1 MLFRSDAEVATILE
15 AAERWGVRAVEADP
29 WGGGGEGCLELADAA
44 VEVADSGEA
53 DFKPLYEVDNDLTT
67 KIETIATEIYGA
79 DGVEYTGGAEDDIE
93 ELEELG
99 MADTPVCMSKTF
111 HSLSDDP
118 SRKGVPEDWT
128 LTVREVYPSAGA
140 GFVVALTGDVLP
152 LPGLAKPPAAAGMD
166 VDADGNVSGLF

>member
-1 MLFRSDAEVATILE
+1 
-15 AAERWGVRAVEADP
+15 
-29 WGGGGEGCLELADAA
+29 
-44 VEVADSGEA
+44 
-53 DFKPLYEVDNDLTT
+53 
-67 KIETIATEIYGA
+67 
-79 DGVEYTGGAEDDIE
+79 
-93 ELEELG
+93 

-140 GFVVALTGDVLP
+140 GFVVALTGDVLT
-152 LPGLAKPPAAAGMD
+152 LPGLAKTPAAAGMD